1 MPEGEGG
8 LPPKAGWGEGGR
20 PGQRKGVQ
28 VLGTLKGDSSPCR
41 VLDFSTLHPL
51 DAT

>member
-1 MPEGEGG
+1 M
-8 LPPKAGWGEGGR
+8 GWGEGGR

-28 VLGTLKGDSSPCR
+28 VLGTPKGDSSPFR